1 MALIHNIVGPPTA
14 ERVLLL
20 VHGYG
25 ADERDLGGVL
35 PYLDPEGR
43 FLAVL
48 PRGPVAAPPG
58 FGWFDLDSV
67 QPGHVTD
74 ATFLAALDEL
84 DDLLDTVDT
93 DAVNLAMGYR
103 YPAGAVRRLDD
114 ALLAK
119 FGERYVALH
128 GNSDRVSMLE
138 SRLAKL

>member
-35 PYLDPEGR
+35 PYLDPHGH
-43 FLAVL
+43 FLTVL

-58 FGWFDLDSV
+58 FAWFDLDSV

-74 ATFLAALDEL
+74 ATFTSGALAAFAGLP
-84 DDLLDTVDT
+84 
-93 DAVNLAMGYR
+93 APWPSP
-103 YPAGAVRRLDD
+103 PAGEEPVPDPIGDGRRPDE
-114 ALLAK
+114 
-119 FGERYVALH
+119 GEA
-128 GNSDRVSMLE
+128 
-138 SRLAKL
+138 A